1 MISEVTA
8 NAKVTSGGM
17 TSGVKSDELSGSGR
31 TTEVNCTDIRRD
43 N

>member
-8 NAKVTSGGM
+8 NAEVTSGGM
-17 TSGVKSDELSGSGR
+17 TSGVKSDELSGR